1 MNLPFICNN
10 IPAVP
15 AYGVCSVDP
24 TFQNLRF
31 LSGFNERGQLLTGK
45 LPNQGFLLVK
55 LKSLLRNIYG
65 QHHDL
70 FNRYGI
76 SVSQMTIDKL
86 PLSETLSSSFLIH
99 HKICSIVAPR
109 VPLVEKELFILQ
121 QQLSS
126 PLFLVGFLLLDPQFA
141 MYCFLD
147 CCLSFCPFSL
157 AIVLFVTR
165 FTDSDYLFGSSNY
178 SYMKNI
184 TWCHSEGRQDGKY
197 QIQR

>member
-76 SVSQMTIDKL
+76 SVSQITIDKL
-86 PLSETLSSSFLIH
+86 PLSEALPSSFLIH
-99 HKICSIVAPR
+99 HKVCSYSSTTSATSGEGTVYPSRATEFTS
-109 VPLVEKELFILQ
+109 VFSWVLVTRFY
-121 QQLSS
+121 
-126 PLFLVGFLLLDPQFA
+126 PQFA

-147 CCLSFCPFSL
+147 SCLSFCPSSL
-157 AIVLFVTR
+157 AIVLSVLR
-165 FTDSDYLFGSSNY
+165 FMDSDYLFGIFKLFLYEDHYLVS
-178 SYMKNI
+178 
-184 TWCHSEGRQDGKY
+184 Q
-197 QIQR
+197 